1 MNRQR
6 VLELTERWT
15 PEQLL
20 AAYDF
25 CCLMSDTLWQQ
36 HEQTLL
42 EQMVE
47 RDREGA
53 EEPVSGQRHDSPELP
68 FDDPIPF

>member
-1 MNRQR
+1 MNPRR
-6 VLELTERWT
+6 LLELTERWT

-36 HEQTLL
+36 HEDTLL

-47 RDREGA
+47 RDREKT
-53 EEPVSGQRHDSPELP
+53 EEPINGQYHDNLELP